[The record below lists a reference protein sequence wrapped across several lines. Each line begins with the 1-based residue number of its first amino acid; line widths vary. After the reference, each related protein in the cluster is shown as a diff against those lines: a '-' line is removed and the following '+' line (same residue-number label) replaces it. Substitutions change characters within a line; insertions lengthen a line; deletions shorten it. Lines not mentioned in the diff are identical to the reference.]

1 MSVNLCLGVCVHRD
15 GRPET
20 VTRKCVQEAVHT
32 QGLSCHPQSSS
43 SEHVSPRLGFLN
55 AISKGNKKHG
65 LSEKKKKKTDS
76 KARQEKHKLNL
87 E

>member
-65 LSEKKKKKTDS
+65 LLEKKKKKQIPRLGKKNTS
-76 KARQEKHKLNL
+76 
-87 E
+87 

>member
-1 MSVNLCLGVCVHRD
+1 MHRD
-15 GRPET
+15 GRSET

-32 QGLSCHPQSSS
+32 QGLSCHRHSGS
-43 SEHVSPRLGFLN
+43 SEHVSPTLAFLN

-65 LSEKKKKKTDS
+65 LSGKKNKKTDS